1 MLRSLCR
8 VAVSSLFAAIFTYSA
23 FMSLEIVNVAVAGAC
38 RDCALVVVPR
48 AFSHMVVTFRGKRK
62 GNLVFWWSKADFS

>member
-1 MLRSLCR
+1 
-8 VAVSSLFAAIFTYSA
+8 
-23 FMSLEIVNVAVAGAC
+23 MSLEIVNVAVAGAC